1 MGVAITALKSI
12 QNGASVGTTQLAA
25 AFSALTPVQ
34 IANLAASNNLSEAQ
48 LKEAL
53 RTSSLTLEVK
63 KQVWPHY
70 DAATAKTADK
80 AATDGLT
87 FSVGKLTTAL
97 WANIK
102 AGLAWIATNP
112 FGMIVGLAAAVA
124 IGVGSTLAIIKKHNE
139 AIQETI
145 DNAQELQDAYNQ
157 VDSEINSDISAVE
170 NISDEFKTLS
180 KGVSENGENVSLSA
194 DEYDRYLEI
203 VNQLVDINPTLV
215 KGYTAEG
222 NAIIDKNSVIQE
234 TIDLLKEQSALELRN
249 ATSDEN
255 NWAIAEGLSNAY
267 EQKRDAA
274 KQAESDLLDALQT
287 ALYDNVE
294 LGFDYE
300 FKSIGG
306 VNASELYNQ
315 IAEMFGV
322 SDLANAA
329 GINQTQWTNLFHYIE
344 YSSTDVSQVIADN
357 LEHINNLLG
366 DGSTAAREF
375 NQAFRSWQSANNQA
389 DQAAFAYQSQMKL
402 IAQAADGYDEL
413 SSGSKEF
420 LNNWIEMWELTGDET
435 KESVGNITTSI
446 WQMIALLKDNSKL
459 NAMLQVDYES
469 LSDSIRKDYQQA
481 VNDFLNEL
489 VESGEITLEQAAELR
504 LAMGITMIDPDTGE
518 EVDVHHYL
526 VSKLSRMIYAAGLNH
541 DDSILDLSVSE
552 LQFALTLDPSTYN
565 SWESFFNAVKTGA
578 VETAESLAQLTG
590 LTENLKTFEEAF
602 DELSDA
608 LAEFNED
615 GHISADTV
623 ADLIEAFGDTDAMRD
638 LIATLG
644 DTGATSEQVKE
655 KLNVLGNEYL
665 NTSGLLATLDE
676 NTIGW
681 VGSVLESKG
690 VLNGTAVAL
699 QKYKQMTV
707 EAEIAVQN
715 FTSSLLTNT
724 KALESLGMKTEARGL
739 IQLINI
745 FQNIVDTSTNADQ
758 IAKAQAYVDQ
768 YTSQLNAMETL
779 WDDVEI
785 DWGVSVSPT
794 PSKSSSSD
802 DPWLDAFEAEY
813 NKHKHLVHMEQET
826 LSDYYAWLEQAN
838 KQYFEGR
845 TKYIDEYRKYTEEVF
860 DGLRDLAEDAVDDAK
875 HQITLLE
882 NQRDA
887 LTGTSFDTNSIKQGK
902 NQQIIQMYKDLQNR
916 VHETAESIRKSMRD
930 AGWSEIEI
938 ENSDVISELSEQ
950 WWEFE
955 DEIKDVKQ
963 QIVDDLLDIVTA
975 TSDAVDSIQEVYD
988 TLHEAAD
995 EFAEYDGILSVD
1007 TFQSLVELGPEY
1019 MQYLRDENGL
1029 LIINEEA
1036 INKVIAAKTQQLAL
1050 DNAMAYVERL
1060 KLALQSDSIEDLNKL
1075 LYATTETT
1083 SATWGLVYANLALL
1097 DLTDDQYQAALHN
1110 INSLRS
1116 LADNAVQSIGM
1127 VRESLSD
1134 TLQEM
1139 KDGMDDILD
1148 YVMDMIQ
1155 WEIEQQIEALEDAK
1169 DAYKELIDLKKESMD
1184 ATEKETEYQDEVADK
1199 VKEIAKLQE
1208 RINALSLDDGREAQ
1222 AEKVSLE
1229 EELRDLQKELSDYQA
1244 DYSKDKQEES
1254 LDDMLEAYE
1263 KEKDEEIEVLE
1274 DSISSTQKLYELAID
1289 RIGTRFDTLYS
1300 DLLTWNRTAGNS
1312 IESEIVTAWE
1322 NCMAAVQR
1330 YGSYVAA
1337 MGQIDADVEA
1347 SKSTGTNLNVG
1358 RTDSYDES
1366 TGSSYASAGQMRTVS
1381 SLLSKMKANSK
1392 AWQTSNA
1399 DQQRDL
1405 EEENAGIAQ
1414 QIGDIIQKKVLLNT
1428 KDGVWYIDHIGGD
1441 KLYDLQDADIL
1452 QKYIY
1457 HTGGIAGDVGTLKE
1471 NELLAKLEDG
1481 EAVIS
1486 NSGKTQ
1492 LFSLIDFADKLM
1504 RKLNFAGTGDIAS
1517 KLPNITPKLSQ
1528 VTNNGAPSIQF
1539 GDVYIT
1545 GADKSTV
1552 EEHRRINRE
1561 FTQEIVRQLGIRK

>member
-1 MGVAITALKSI
+1 MGVAI
-12 QNGASVGTTQLAA
+12 GAFSTLNRDATGSVVQLAA
-25 AFSALTPVQ
+25 AFSVLTPAQ
-34 IANLAASNNLSEAQ
+34 IANSLSLAELTEDQ
-48 LKEAL
+48 LLEI
-53 RTSSLTLEVK
+53 LTLSTLSQE
-63 KQVWPHY
+63 QREEILNNY
-70 DAATAKTADK
+70 RSATAKTADK

-87 FSVGKLTTAL
+87 FSVGNLTKAL
-97 WANIK
+97 GANIK
-102 AGLAWIATNP
+102 KMGAWLATNP
-112 FGMIVGLAAAVA
+112 VGQLILVAGALAAVA
-124 IGVGSTLAIIKKHNE
+124 AAFSYLDKAVERNIEKM
-139 AIQETI
+139 
-145 DNAQELQDAYNQ
+145 QELRDEYESNESEIKSLEEELQSNQERLDELSKFDAPLLTEQGEIEKLKKTNKELAREVELLKQRNEENAKEQQKTAENTWAGMQKNTYMPRKYADEYNNYHLSDVDYAELMMRKITEWRAKQEQYQAILDEQLAAGEDTSQTEKALQNIEATLTAYETELGEIRDTASEIDLPEAQDFVDLIMGFLDREYAWNQ
-157 VDSEINSDISAVE
+157 VSDSVTGAMTTASKKLIELKEEMSEFEEGNVKLTIRPEVEIDGGYETVYSGWLNEFLGDGQEYAIHYTPILDDGSVMSDDEIASYLDTLFEGAVNASDILERDKTE
-170 NISDEFKTLS
+170 NGGKGVILRVAARLDGLEDDDWFASENEWGQNLHLMQEEYYNLIRQMRDSDEF
-180 KGVSENGENVSLSA
+180 V
-194 DEYDRYLEI
+194 
-203 VNQLVDINPTLV
+203 
-215 KGYTAEG
+215 
-222 NAIIDKNSVIQE
+222 AIIEALRSMGIISDDTAASLLYVAESIATVRDAESDAAEATDIFASLADHLKTDV
-234 TIDLLKEQSALELRN
+234 DLLNTAIENLKSGNIAAIFEEEAL
-249 ATSDEN
+249 D
-255 NWAIAEGLSNAY
+255 
-267 EQKRDAA
+267 
-274 KQAESDLLDALQT
+274 DLLDAFPNLVDELEAYSKGLMTAEQLQD
-287 ALYDNVE
+287 AFNAAIQDFKADELYDSIKDVVDAAEDYGASSNKVKQAIQNLNKVIPGIINAFYDEEAGLLKVDAATLESEASMYDLIDATLEATATINDLNLSSAIKE
-294 LGFDYE
+294 LE
-300 FKSIGG
+300 
-306 VNASELYNQ
+306 ELR
-315 IAEMFGV
+315 
-322 SDLANAA
+322 DAA
-329 GINQTQWTNLFHYIE
+329 V
-344 YSSTDVSQVIADN
+344 DA
-357 LEHINNLLG
+357 LL
-366 DGSTAAREF
+366 
-375 NQAFRSWQSANNQA
+375 
-389 DQAAFAYQSQMKL
+389 AFAL
-402 IAQAADGYDEL
+402 ADGT
-413 SSGSKEF
+413 SQAKRKEG
-420 LNNWIEMWELTGDET
+420 LLLADKVAGDY
-435 KESVGNITTSI
+435 
-446 WQMIALLKDNSKL
+446 NSQIDQL
-459 NAMLQVDYES
+459 RAQYES
-469 LSDSIRKDYQQA
+469 Y
-481 VNDFLNEL
+481 
-489 VESGEITLEQAAELR
+489 
-504 LAMGITMIDPDTGE
+504 
-518 EVDVHHYL
+518 Y
-526 VSKLSRMIYAAGLNH
+526 
-541 DDSILDLSVSE
+541 
-552 LQFALTLDPSTYN
+552 
-565 SWESFFNAVKTGA
+565 
-578 VETAESLAQLTG
+578 
-590 LTENLKTFEEAF
+590 
-602 DELSDA
+602 
-608 LAEFNED
+608 
-615 GHISADTV
+615 
-623 ADLIEAFGDTDAMRD
+623 
-638 LIATLG
+638 
-644 DTGATSEQVKE
+644 
-655 KLNVLGNEYL
+655 
-665 NTSGLLATLDE
+665 SGLRDIFDSARTHYE
-676 NTIGW
+676 NTD
-681 VGSVLESKG
+681 
-690 VLNGTAVAL
+690 N
-699 QKYKQMTV
+699 
-707 EAEIAVQN
+707 
-715 FTSSLLTNT
+715 
-724 KALESLGMKTEARGL
+724 
-739 IQLINI
+739 
-745 FQNIVDTSTNADQ
+745 
-758 IAKAQAYVDQ
+758 
-768 YTSQLNAMETL
+768 
-779 WDDVEI
+779 
-785 DWGVSVSPT
+785 
-794 PSKSSSSD
+794 SSSSD
-802 DPWLDAFEAEY
+802 DQWLDAFEAEY

-902 NQQIIQMYKDLQNR
+902 NQQIIQMYKALQEQ

-955 DEIKDVKQ
+955 DEIKEVKQ

-975 TSDAVDSIQEVYD
+975 TSEAVDSIQEVYD

-1208 RINALSLDDGREAQ
+1208 RINALSLDDSREAQ

-1274 DSISSTQKLYELAID
+1274 DSIASQELLYRKAID
-1289 RIGTRFDTLYS
+1289 RISNSWDTLYN
-1300 DLLTWNRTAGNS
+1300 DLIHYNTYYGSVLND
-1312 IESEIVTAWE
+1312 EITSAWQ
-1322 NCMAAVQR
+1322 NCLAAAQR

-1337 MGQIDADVEA
+1337 MGQIDADIEA
-1347 SKSTGTNLNVG
+1347 S
-1358 RTDSYDES
+1358 
-1366 TGSSYASAGQMRTVS
+1366 GSSGSNLAVGATSDYSADMTAATKASAVK
-1381 SLLSKMKANSK
+1381 SKISEMQANSAQWTK
-1392 AWQTSNA
+1392 GGANNGA
-1399 DQQRDL
+1399 L
-1405 EEENAGIAQ
+1405 EARNNQLASEIEDILGVKLRR
-1414 QIGDIIQKKVLLNT
+1414 GD
-1428 KDGVWYIDHIGGD
+1428 DGVWYIGD
-1441 KLYDLQDADIL
+1441 SKEKLYDNW

-1457 HTGGIAGDVGTLKE
+1457 HSGGIAGNVGTLKE